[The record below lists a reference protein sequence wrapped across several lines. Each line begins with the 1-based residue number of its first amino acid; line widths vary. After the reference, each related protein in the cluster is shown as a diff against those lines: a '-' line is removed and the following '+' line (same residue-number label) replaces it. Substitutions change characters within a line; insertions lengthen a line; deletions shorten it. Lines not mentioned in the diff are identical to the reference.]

1 MSGLGP
7 PEHGEGDRLFYT
19 RMQAVYGAEKPRSS

>member
-7 PEHGEGDRLFYT
+7 PEHGEADRLFYT
-19 RMQAVYGAEKPRSS
+19 RIQAVYGVKHSGH